1 MAMAIVY
8 FGYIARM
15 TRAGHDRGPP
25 VRLHP
30 DGDDEGP
37 DDGPD
42 RCAATSCATPSIP
55 TVAVI
60 AVQIGYLFG
69 GIIAVEKIFNY
80 NGMGQTML
88 FAAQHKDIPM
98 LTAGVI
104 VIGIVYM
111 VATLVADMTIAWM
124 NPRIRLDAER

>member
-1 MAMAIVY
+1 MIM
-8 FGYIARM
+8 R
-15 TRAGHDRGPP
+15 RGSP
-25 VRLHP
+25 
-30 DGDDEGP
+30 
-37 DDGPD
+37 
-42 RCAATSCATPSIP
+42 P

-60 AVQIGYLFG
+60 GVQIGYLFG
-69 GIIAVEKIFNY
+69 GIIAVERIFNY

-88 FAAQHKDIPM
+88 FAAQRKDIPM

-111 VATLVADMTIAWM
+111 LATLAADMTIAWM